1 MRLLANDTVS
11 KLVRLIPL
19 ILCNIDKDT
28 IRKNVK
34 LANAV
39 RLMKIIV
46 RKLET
51 IENGQDNV
59 QANLGG
65 KSRRTKRYG

>member
-1 MRLLANDTVS
+1 MRLLANDIVS